1 MNFLVHSYTPRSFF
15 HFISIR
21 KENVYFNTF
30 SSFCSFLNPNVRIF
44 FRKRLLKNKTRTL
57 NKKTQTRL
65 FVFFVNF
72 FIYHL
77 IFLERLILF
86 HHFHYNTILIHLI
99 ISEQFILFWDTILFR
114 YNLNNI
120 TSFIWLLKLI
130 MKRRVIRWY
139 P

>member
-1 MNFLVHSYTPRSFF
+1 MESLRKIIIVLAPVPQLNKELSCSFVHSSFVFSLHQYTQG
-15 HFISIR
+15 
-21 KENVYFNTF
+21 K
-30 SSFCSFLNPNVRIF
+30 RIF
-44 FRKRLLKNKTRTL
+44 QHIFIFLFVFKPERSYIFSKRLLKNKTRTL

-99 ISEQFILFWDTILFR
+99 ISEQFILF
-114 YNLNNI
+114 
-120 TSFIWLLKLI
+120 
-130 MKRRVIRWY
+130 
-139 P
+139 